1 MSENSTT
8 VQPGD
13 VIPAATIHV
22 DRATLV
28 RYAGASGDFNPIHW
42 DERFAT
48 SVGLPDVIAHGMWT
62 MGAAIQPVVQW
73 LGDAGRIIS
82 YGVRFSAPVPVDHT
96 DGADIEV
103 GGVVKDVS
111 DDTAT
116 IDITA
121 TCGGSKVLVR
131 ARATV
136 RLPAPAGE

>member
-1 MSENSTT
+1 MNDLK
-8 VQPGD
+8 PGD
-13 VIPAATIHV
+13 QIPPRTVHV

-62 MGAAIQPVVQW
+62 MGAAIQPVVNW
-73 LGDAGRIIS
+73 LGDAGRVTS
-82 YGVRFSAPVPVDHT
+82 YGVRFSAPVPVSYDG
-96 DGADIEV
+96 GADIQV
-103 GGVVKDVS
+103 GGTVKDVT
-111 DDTAT
+111 DGTAT

-121 TCGGSKVLVR
+121 THGDDKVLVR

-136 RLPAPAGE
+136 ALTPAPARS